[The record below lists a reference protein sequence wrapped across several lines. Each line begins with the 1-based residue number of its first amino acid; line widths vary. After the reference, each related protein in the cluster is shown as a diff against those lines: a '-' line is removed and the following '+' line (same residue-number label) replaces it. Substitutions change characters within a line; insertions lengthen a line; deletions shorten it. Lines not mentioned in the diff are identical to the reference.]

1 MEVNA
6 STAASQ
12 AQAGSTTKSLSGL
25 ADNFDNFLTILTTQ
39 LQHQDPLSPL
49 DSNEFTSQLVQFTG
63 VEQQVLQN
71 KNLEQLIAL
80 QGTNQQLGAVSFLG
94 KVVEAVGNTNML
106 TDGEATFSYILP
118 QAAKTA
124 VIQVFNNSGDLVF
137 QEPVDKDAGLHDYE
151 WDGSTTNGGTA
162 PEGIYRFAVT
172 ALDDAEEP
180 IAVVHRVLGLVT
192 GVSIE
197 NGETVLGIGD
207 VGVPLDSVTG
217 IQTAPDKSNTEEQS

>member
-1 MEVNA
+1 MEINTA
-6 STAASQ
+6 TAASQ
-12 AQAGSTTKSLSGL
+12 AQSGSTTKSLSGL

-49 DSNEFTSQLVQFTG
+49 DSNEFTSQLVQFTC

-106 TDGEATFSYILP
+106 TNGEATFSYILP
-118 QAAKTA
+118 QTATSA
-124 VIQVFNNSGDLVF
+124 VIQIFNSTGDLVF
-137 QEPVDKDAGLHDYE
+137 QEPVDKEAGLHDYV

-217 IQTAPDKSNTEEQS
+217 IQNAPDKSTTQEQS

>member
-1 MEVNA
+1 MEID
-6 STAASQ
+6 STAASSQ
-12 AQAGSTTKSLSGL
+12 GQSASTAKSLSGL

-80 QGTNQQLGAVSFLG
+80 QSTGQQLDAVSFLG
-94 KVVEAVGNTNML
+94 KIVEAVGNTNML

-118 QAAKTA
+118 ETAETA
-124 VIQVFNNSGDLVF
+124 VIQIFNKAGDLVF
-137 QEPVDKDAGLHDYE
+137 EEPVDKEAGLHDYE

-162 PEGIYRFAVT
+162 PEGIYTFAVT
-172 ALDDAEEP
+172 AINDAEEP

-207 VGVPLDSVTG
+207 VGVPLDAVKG
-217 IQTAPDKSNTEEQS
+217 IQTAPDKSSPEEQS

>member
-1 MEVNA
+1 MEINSSTTA
-6 STAASQ
+6 S
-12 AQAGSTTKSLSGL
+12 QAGSTNATKSLSGL

-80 QGTNQQLGAVSFLG
+80 QSSNQQLGAVSFLG

-106 TDGEATFSYILP
+106 TNGEATFSYILSET
-118 QAAKTA
+118 AETA
-124 VIQVFNNSGDLVF
+124 VIKIFDSSGDLVF
-137 QEPVDKDAGLHDYE
+137 EEPVDKESGLHDYV

-172 ALDDAEEP
+172 AMNDAEVP

-207 VGVPLDSVTG
+207 VGVPLDTVTG
-217 IQTAPDKSNTEEQS
+217 IQTAPEKSSPQDQS